1 MPILNDIKTALRIS
15 TNNTAFDSEITD
27 LISAAKADLMLA
39 GILPAKANDDTD
51 PLIKRAITVYVKA
64 NFGWNN
70 PDAEKLQQSYA
81 MIKGHLALSQEYT
94 KEAVG

>member
-15 TNNTAFDSEITD
+15 INNTAFDSEIAD
-27 LISAAKADLMLA
+27 LIAAARADLMFA
-39 GILPAKANDDTD
+39 GILPAKANDDND

-94 KEAVG
+94 KVVE

>member
-1 MPILNDIKTALRIS
+1 MPILDIKTALRIS
-15 TNNTAFDSEITD
+15 INNTAFDSEITD
-27 LISAAKADLMLA
+27 LIAAARGDLMLA

>member
-1 MPILNDIKTALRIS
+1 MPIFDDVKTALRIS
-15 TNNTAFDSEITD
+15 NTAFDSEIAD
-27 LISAAKADLMLA
+27 LIDAARADLMLA
-39 GILPAKANDDTD
+39 GILPAKANDNND

-94 KEAVG
+94 KVVE